1 MVKKV
6 KKQKVKKK
14 VFERTERSI
23 SRVGKNKYDVAM
35 QFAGE
40 IFERFPEVVKSI
52 VLFGSVYK
60 QKEGE
65 DSDIDIMII
74 LDDCSIDLTKNFLN
88 WFNIEVANLIKR
100 INHRLHV
107 NTVPLTVF
115 WDNVKAGEP
124 IAINVL
130 RYGVPLIDTGYFEP
144 LQFLLKKGRIRPT
157 YEAISNCM
165 TRAPWHLTRS
175 NSRILNA
182 VVDLHWVMV
191 DAAQAALME
200 AGHVPPS
207 KEEIPKSLN
216 KHFVKKGKLSKKFVD
231 DFAEVYGVAKK
242 IEHGSL
248 TVITGR
254 DYDRY
259 KKKTEEFYKKMKR
272 FVKV

>member
-6 KKQKVKKK
+6 KKEKAKKK
-14 VFERTERSI
+14 VYEDRKASI

-40 IFERFPEVVKSI
+40 IFERFPEVVKT
-52 VLFGSVYK
+52 VALFGSVK
-60 QKEGE
+60 K
-65 DSDIDIMII
+65 
-74 LDDCSIDLTKNFLN
+74 
-88 WFNIEVANLIKR
+88 

-130 RYGVPLIDTGYFEP
+130 RYGVPMIDTGYFEP
-144 LQFLLKKGRIRPT
+144 MQFLLKKGRIKPT

-165 TRAPWHLTRS
+165 TRAPWHITRA
-175 NSRILNA
+175 NGKMLNA
-182 VVDLHWVMV
+182 VVDLHWTMV
-191 DAAQAALME
+191 DSAQAALME

-207 KEEIPKSLN
+207 KENISNALTKT
-216 KHFVKKGKLSKKFVD
+216 FVKKGKLSKKFVD
-231 DFAEVYGVAKK
+231 DFITVYNIAKK

-248 TVITGR
+248 TQISGR
-254 DYDRY
+254 DYDSY
-259 KKKTEEFYKKMKR
+259 KKKAENFYKKMKR